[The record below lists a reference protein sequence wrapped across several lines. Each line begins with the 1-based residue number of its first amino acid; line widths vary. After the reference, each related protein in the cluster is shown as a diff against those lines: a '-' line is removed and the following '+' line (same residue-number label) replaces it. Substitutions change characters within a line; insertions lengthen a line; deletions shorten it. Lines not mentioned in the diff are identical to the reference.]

1 MINKSTLFIV
11 NDIDKSLEEISAN
24 LPKHSTRIIRNETEG
39 KNEFLIDEAK
49 KAIKEAY
56 IATSETKYILLC
68 GTSFGIPAQNSLLKV
83 LEEPPKNIIFIIITI
98 SKSSLLPTILSRVE
112 VKYQKTKKTVQEFS
126 LDLKKLELKDLY
138 RYLKEHQRIN
148 KNEAK
153 EIIESIIYSVNKNG
167 IKLNEKQ
174 LHSFSSS
181 MKLLELNSRPINV
194 LTSLLL
200 NIMTK
205 R

>member
-11 NDIDKSLEEISAN
+11 NEIDKSIEDISAN
-24 LPKHSTRIIRNETEG
+24 LPKHSVRIIRNETEG

-56 IATSETKYILLC
+56 IATNETKYIMLC
-68 GTSFGIPAQNSLLKV
+68 GNSFGIPAQNSLLKV

-98 SKSSLLPTILSRVE
+98 SKSSILPTILSRVE
-112 VKYQKTKKTVQEFS
+112 VKYQKTKKTIQEFS
-126 LDLKKLELKDLY
+126 LDLQKLELKELY
-138 RYLKEHQRIN
+138 RYLKEKQRVN
-148 KNEAK
+148 KIEAK
-153 EIIESIIYSVNKNG
+153 EIVESIIYSVNKNN

-174 LHSFSSS
+174 LHSFSSA

-194 LTSLLL
+194 ITSLLL
-200 NIMTK
+200 NLMTK